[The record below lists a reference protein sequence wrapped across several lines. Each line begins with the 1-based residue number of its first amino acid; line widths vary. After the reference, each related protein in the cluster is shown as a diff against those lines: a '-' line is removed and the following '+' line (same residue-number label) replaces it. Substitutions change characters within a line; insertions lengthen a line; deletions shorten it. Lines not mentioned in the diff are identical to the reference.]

1 MKAFT
6 LGPGAQDAVTVSVIG
21 YAGEPI
27 GDTYDDN
34 WLRCEIAVH
43 AGAFSGCFPANLLSF
58 ELRDLLQGLGDL
70 HETLRGE
77 YAFSAMEGQL
87 AFKATC
93 GSLGHLVI
101 EGHAMDEPGIG
112 HTLTFGF
119 SLDQTYLAQT
129 LRQLAEVMRAFPV
142 RT

>member
-1 MKAFT
+1 MMSFT
-6 LGPGAQDAVTVSVIG
+6 LGAGTQDAVTVSVIG
-21 YAGEPI
+21 YAYDPTGE
-27 GDTYDDN
+27 TYGDN

-43 AGAFSGCFPANLLSF
+43 AGAFSGRFPANLLSL

-77 YAFSAMEGQL
+77 YVFEAMEGQL

-93 GSLGHLVI
+93 DALGHLAI
-101 EGHAMDEPGIG
+101 EGRAKDDAAFE

-119 SLDQTYLAQT
+119 TLDQTDLAQT

-142 RT
+142 RA

>member
-1 MKAFT
+1 MSFT
-6 LGPGAQDAVTVSVIG
+6 LGAGPQEAVTVSVIG
-21 YAGEPI
+21 YAYDPTGE
-27 GDTYDDN
+27 TYGDN
-34 WLRCEIAVH
+34 WLRCEIEMH
-43 AGAFSGCFPANLLSF
+43 AGAFSGRFPANLLSH
-58 ELRDLLQGLGDL
+58 ELLDLLRGLGGL

-77 YAFSAMEGQL
+77 YAFEAMEGQL

-93 GSLGHLVI
+93 GSLGHLAI
-101 EGHAMDEPGIG
+101 EGRAKDDPAFG

-129 LRQLAEVMRAFPV
+129 LRQLAEVMRTFPV